1 MKLWQNLVSLLHTLA
16 YGWVGSL
23 RHFVAMLRELH
34 KQKPKRPSEH
44 RPPAKSPCVPIDHP
58 AFVRPDPMIYSQRA
72 LMDQGL
78 AVTWDNPDIT
88 LFKSGAPVSSAGLEP
103 GTTYDVQARIWNNSL
118 EAPVVRMPVHL
129 SYLDFGIGTEPIPI
143 ASGKVDVGVKGS
155 ASQPAFVSIPWTTP
169 TTPGHY
175 CLQVQLDPAD
185 DTDMSNNLGQENTDV
200 VAAHSPATFTF
211 TLRNNTKHERAYRF
225 ETDGYEIPQRLPCG
239 ERREDQGVL
248 LDRHRRERHPV
259 PAGFA
264 VQIAPPDP
272 TIAPG
277 AAITVTVTVE
287 PPAGFLG
294 RQAINVNAFH
304 GQGVAGGVT
313 LTTVKEA

>member
-239 ERREDQGVL
+239 ERREDGCAA
-248 LDRHRRERHPV
+248 R
-259 PAGFA
+259 PA
-264 VQIAPPDP
+264 P
-272 TIAPG
+272 T
-277 AAITVTVTVE
+277 
-287 PPAGFLG
+287 
-294 RQAINVNAFH
+294 
-304 GQGVAGGVT
+304 
-313 LTTVKEA
+313 